1 MMTCLTT
8 RIILWFE
15 CVVSCCASKNV
26 QVLLLVGKHVM
37 KSIQRCKQLDCKS
50 ISVQT
55 KQLFLSVIILLL
67 ILSSCQTSDHGYAIR
82 PPLSFSQV
90 KEMGIEGCL
99 EYYMIPG
106 CSWAVING
114 QEVTTG
120 ASGEIVLGSRQ
131 PIDTTHRFQIGSLG
145 KSFTSLMAAK
155 CVEKGLLA
163 WDTTILSV
171 FPTWRESMQT
181 AYEEITLAD
190 LLSHRTR
197 LQPLNAH
204 QTSVDRNTGRL
215 VYRDIPNFSGSDTHR
230 RREFSNYALT
240 LSPVETE
247 GMNYG
252 NAGYIIAGC
261 MIEAVTGKSWESLAL
276 ELASELKIEI
286 GFERPNRLDPAQPW
300 GHRIVY
306 SNRLEPIAPTNLEIY
321 NDPLSSPAG
330 NITISIEDFS
340 TYVRQYM
347 NALHN
352 VDGVVGSDAY
362 KFLLMGRTPYAMGW
376 YNNAEADTIYYHYGS
391 EGTFYCHMMLFSNL
405 NAAIIIF
412 TNADAKENS
421 VNFINDAR
429 NYLKYRYLYN
439 LPL

>member
-1 MMTCLTT
+1 
-8 RIILWFE
+8 
-15 CVVSCCASKNV
+15 
-26 QVLLLVGKHVM
+26 M
-37 KSIQRCKQLDCKS
+37 KSIQSCKSVNYKS

-55 KQLFLSVIILLL
+55 KQILLSAIILLL
-67 ILSSCQTSDHGYAIR
+67 ILSSCHTSDHSFTIR

-99 EYYMIPG
+99 DYYMIPG

-114 QEVTTG
+114 QDVTTG
-120 ASGEIVLGSRQ
+120 ASGEIVLGSGK
-131 PIDTTHRFQIGSLG
+131 PIETTHRFQIGSLG

-155 CVEKGLLA
+155 CVERGLLD

-181 AYEEITLAD
+181 AYEDITLAD
-190 LLSHRTR
+190 LLSHTTK

-204 QTSVDRNTGRL
+204 QTSVDRNTGKL
-215 VYRDIPNFSGSDTHR
+215 VYRDIPNFSGPDTPR
-230 RREFSNYALT
+230 RREFSKYALT

-247 GMNYG
+247 GLNYG
-252 NAGYIIAGC
+252 NAGYIIAGS
-261 MIEAVTGKSWESLAL
+261 MIEAVTGKTWESLAL
-276 ELASELKIEI
+276 ELASELQIEI
-286 GFERPNRLDPAQPW
+286 GFERPNRLDPSQPW
-300 GHRIVY
+300 GHRIVHT
-306 SNRLEPIAPTNLEIY
+306 NRLEPIAPTTLEIY

-330 NITISIEDFS
+330 NINISIEDFT
-340 TYVRQYM
+340 TYARQFM
-347 NALHN
+347 NALQN
-352 VDGVVGSDAY
+352 VDGVVGSDTFKY
-362 KFLLMGRTPYAMGW
+362 LLMGRTPYAMGW
-376 YNNAEADTIYYHYGS
+376 YNNAETDSIFYHYGS

-412 TNADAKENS
+412 TNADAKLNS

-429 NYLKYRYLYN
+429 NYLKFRYLYN